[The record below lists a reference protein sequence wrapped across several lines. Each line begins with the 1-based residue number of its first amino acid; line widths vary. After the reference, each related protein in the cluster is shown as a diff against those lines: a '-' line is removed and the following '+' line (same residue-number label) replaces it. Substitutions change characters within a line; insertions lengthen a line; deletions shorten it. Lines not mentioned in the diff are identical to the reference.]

1 MDFQHNYRMV
11 DHRLISLLIRTTCLE
26 TLWMST
32 RPKSWSSGQDSQP
45 MLWYVETSDIFVVI
59 DLTLNYR
66 CQQQN
71 MGQRYVELASSYTAY
86 GDNSTATL
94 HVSQLPPNPAI
105 IAPGPAYIHVVV
117 NGIPSVGVPVMLGS
131 GKIEKQAVLAVADLP
146 SSNVVGTLPSGSSSS
161 SSSSSHHDSAAQS
174 HFSNSVLLTWTS
186 ILLSLVSFVALSS
199 WPMGWWFVWSYCVSR
214 VQSTLA
220 DFWTFIY
227 NFLLS
232 ESSID
237 NGYILGLSWI
247 LTSISHI
254 SFILWFRT
262 VFAFVTAHL
271 CLRIC
276 RS

>member
-1 MDFQHNYRMV
+1 
-11 DHRLISLLIRTTCLE
+11 
-26 TLWMST
+26 
-32 RPKSWSSGQDSQP
+32 

-199 WPMGWWFVWSYCVSR
+199 
-214 VQSTLA
+214 
-220 DFWTFIY
+220 
-227 NFLLS
+227 
-232 ESSID
+232 
-237 NGYILGLSWI
+237 
-247 LTSISHI
+247 
-254 SFILWFRT
+254 
-262 VFAFVTAHL
+262 
-271 CLRIC
+271 
-276 RS
+276 